1 MQVNLDYES
10 PIDLVEPNYP
20 GQFPRQMSIYLK
32 IDWAS
37 KCVYAETRN
46 YGIGGTP
53 IDEWKGETSVYAL
66 PDNVDATKLKTF
78 VEPYLKT
85 IDAIAAGYTTRWDGN
100 RYVPDFSDVED
111 LKQELDDAFSNL
123 DDSVETIDRFMFTDP
138 DEYFGAHGENLDP
151 GTITAAT
158 TDAEIDAIAETLTD
172 EAAREMVVIDG
183 SVVDYLIE
191 LREEMRDDER

>member
-1 MQVNLDYES
+1 M
-10 PIDLVEPNYP
+10 
-20 GQFPRQMSIYLK
+20 
-32 IDWAS
+32 
-37 KCVYAETRN
+37 
-46 YGIGGTP
+46 
-53 IDEWKGETSVYAL
+53 
-66 PDNVDATKLKTF
+66 
-78 VEPYLKT
+78 
-85 IDAIAAGYTTRWDGN
+85 
-100 RYVPDFSDVED
+100 PDFSNVED

-138 DEYFGAHGENLDP
+138 DEYFEPTANLDP

-191 LREEMRDDER
+191 LREEMRDNER